1 MREEPYGPTVE
12 VRPSRRSCGGE
23 GASLRAAY
31 LHSYHC
37 LDPWNG
43 NRAEHHRAG
52 LARARGVTAGST
64 KRRRVPPDVTA
75 LNICSEALEGRCPEA
90 EPARDS
96 SLDPLVCIPRLAQ
109 RSEHDKFL
117 SVAVAK
123 LEEAATLKR
132 AGEELLSQQ
141 VSEFADF
148 VDVLRDVAA

>member
-1 MREEPYGPTVE
+1 MGEEPYGPTVE

-52 LARARGVTAGST
+52 LGRAGGVTAGLT

-75 LNICSEALEGRCPEA
+75 LNICSEALEALKA

-96 SLDPLVCIPRLAQ
+96 SLYALTCIPGLAQ
-109 RSEHDKFL
+109 GSG
-117 SVAVAK
+117 SV
-123 LEEAATLKR
+123 
-132 AGEELLSQQ
+132 
-141 VSEFADF
+141 
-148 VDVLRDVAA
+148 